1 MARAYVPVAG
11 GPPCGVRLYGDGV
24 ERGVS
29 NDVRGRSDQEQT
41 DGRARRKTGTALVA
55 AAADVVAVLAFAAAG
70 RRSHAEGLDVAGI
83 VGTAAPFL
91 AGAAGAWAVVRAW
104 RRPRSVWPTGV
115 GVWVGA
121 VAGGMGIR
129 ALTGQGTAPSFIAVA
144 TTVLGILLVGWRAA
158 ARLSRR
164 R

>member
-1 MARAYVPVAG
+1 M
-11 GPPCGVRLYGDGV
+11 

-29 NDVRGRSDQEQT
+29 DDVRGRDDQGQT
-41 DGRARRKTGTALVA
+41 EGPARRTTGAALAA
-55 AAADVVAVLAFAAAG
+55 AAADAVAILAFAAAG
-70 RRSHAEGLDVAGI
+70 RRSHTEGLDVTG
-83 VGTAAPFL
+83 VLGTAAPFL

-115 GVWVGA
+115 GVWLGA

-144 TTVLGILLVGWRAA
+144 TTVLGVLLIGWRGV

>member
-1 MARAYVPVAG
+1 MSDDVRDRNGQGRTEGRAG
-11 GPPCGVRLYGDGV
+11 G
-24 ERGVS
+24 
-29 NDVRGRSDQEQT
+29 T
-41 DGRARRKTGTALVA
+41 RAATLTA

-70 RRSHAEGLDVAGI
+70 RRSHAAGLDVTG
-83 VGTAAPFL
+83 VLGTAAPFL

-115 GVWVGA
+115 GIWLGA

-129 ALTGQGTAPSFIAVA
+129 AVTGQGTAPSFVVVA
-144 TTVLGILLVGWRAA
+144 TTVLGVLLVGWRGV